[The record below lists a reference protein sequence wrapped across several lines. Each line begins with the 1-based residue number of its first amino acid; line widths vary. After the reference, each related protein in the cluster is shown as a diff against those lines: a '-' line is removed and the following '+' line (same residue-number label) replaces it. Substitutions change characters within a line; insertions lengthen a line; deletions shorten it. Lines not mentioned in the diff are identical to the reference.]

1 MENGLLGLVGASWA
15 PSGASRRHIRRL
27 ERLTLS
33 FFSRRLTSPRG
44 RRYSSS
50 VVTRGDLSLRD
61 GIQLARKKKILIF
74 RFVSGVTDE
83 LRVVGVCIPWGDAH
97 VRTGREERKS
107 WEDHLKYLE
116 CLPTVIDQYQG
127 DAQPVVIAGD
137 FNQRIPRQT
146 QPQHVYGML
155 EQILLENYEVVTSGY
170 RDDIGGYLIDRIA
183 TDGRCSA
190 KTESIIPMNTEDGER
205 LSDHHGV
212 VAKIIRKM
220 AL

>member
-1 MENGLLGLVGASWA
+1 M
-15 PSGASRRHIRRL
+15 
-27 ERLTLS
+27 
-33 FFSRRLTSPRG
+33 
-44 RRYSSS
+44 
-50 VVTRGDLSLRD
+50 
-61 GIQLARKKKILIF
+61 GIQLARKKQILIF
-74 RFVSGVTDE
+74 RFVSGVTGE
-83 LRVVGVCIPWGDAH
+83 LCAVGVCIPWRDAH
-97 VRTGREERKS
+97 VRTGRKDRKS

-137 FNQRIPRQT
+137 LNQRIPRQT

-170 RDDIGGYLIDRIA
+170 RDDIGGYLIDHIA

-220 AL
+220 AP

>member
-1 MENGLLGLVGASWA
+1 ML
-15 PSGASRRHIRRL
+15 P
-27 ERLTLS
+27 
-33 FFSRRLTSPRG
+33 
-44 RRYSSS
+44 
-50 VVTRGDLSLRD
+50 
-61 GIQLARKKKILIF
+61 IF
-74 RFVSGVTDE
+74 RFVSGVTGE
-83 LRVVGVCIPWGDAH
+83 LRVVGVCIPWRDAH
-97 VRTGREERKS
+97 VRTGRKDRKS

-170 RDDIGGYLIDRIA
+170 RDDIGGYLIDHIA

-190 KTESIIPMNTEDGER
+190 KTESIIPMNTKDGER

-212 VAKIIRKM
+212 VAKIIRKI
-220 AL
+220 AP